1 MNPVVHELRLVLVA
15 MQFLTRVPVPP
26 FKQWDD
32 DWLNQSARHLPLVG
46 ALIGLTAGAALWLF
60 AQAWP
65 LPLAVV
71 LVTALTLMLTG
82 AFHEDGLADTFDG
95 LGGAVNRGR
104 ALEIMKDSRLGT
116 YGTAAL
122 VVVLAV
128 KVLALSSL
136 GSAWEAAA
144 ALLVAHCASRAV
156 PVVLIRSLP
165 YAGDAESAKA
175 KPLARQVSVPGLLW
189 AIAFGLAVPAFIA
202 WQGWL
207 DPRAV
212 FCALSAGALAGSLM
226 ARWLWRRLAGYTGDT
241 LGAAQQLS
249 EVAVYLALAAAP
261 WR

>member
-1 MNPVVHELRLVLVA
+1 MKLALHELRLMLVA
-15 MQFLTRVPVPP
+15 LQFLTRLPVPA
-26 FKQWDD
+26 FKHWQD

-46 ALIGLTAGAALWLF
+46 ALIGLMAAVSVLLF
-60 AQAWP
+60 AQVWP
-65 LPLAVV
+65 LLLAIV
-71 LVTALTLMLTG
+71 LSTGLILMLTG
-82 AFHEDGLADTFDG
+82 AFHEDGLADTFDA
-95 LGGAVNRGR
+95 LGGAVSRER

-128 KVLALSSL
+128 KVLALWSL
-136 GSAWEAAA
+136 GSAAEAAV
-144 ALLVAHCASRAV
+144 ALVMAHCASRAV

-165 YAGDAESAKA
+165 YAGDAESAKV
-175 KPLARQVSVPGLLW
+175 KPLARQVSLPGMFW
-189 AIAFGLAVPAFIA
+189 AIVFALGVAAVIG
-202 WQGWL
+202 WQQWL

-212 FCALSAGALAGSLM
+212 FCALSAGALAGSLT
-226 ARWLWRRLAGYTGDT
+226 ARWLWQRLGGYTGDT

>member
-1 MNPVVHELRLVLVA
+1 MNMLLHELRLMFVA
-15 MQFLTRVPVPP
+15 LQFFTRLPMPAWVGW
-26 FKQWDD
+26 QEA
-32 DWLNQSARHLPLVG
+32 WLNQCARYFP
-46 ALIGLTAGAALWLF
+46 LIGSFVGLAGGLALWLF
-60 AQAWP
+60 AQVWP

-71 LVTALTLMLTG
+71 LATVFTLVMTG

-95 LGGAVNRGR
+95 LGGHVSRER

-116 YGTAAL
+116 YGAVAL
-122 VVVLAV
+122 GLVLAA

-136 GSAWEAAA
+136 GTAFEAAVA
-144 ALLVAHCASRAV
+144 MLVAHTGSRAV
-156 PVVLIRSLP
+156 SVALIGSLP
-165 YAGDAESAKA
+165 YAGDPEAAKA
-175 KPLARQVSVPGLLW
+175 KPLAQQVGAPSVVLALLW
-189 AIAFGLAVPAFIA
+189 ALGVAAFVA

-212 FCALSAGALAGSLM
+212 FCAVSAGALAGSLM
-226 ARWLWRRLAGYTGDT
+226 ARWLWRRLGGYTGDT